1 MNIETALAELYCAAT
16 TLREQFPDLADSD
29 DAAWMDSIDGMTDG
43 LDLAEYL
50 ANRAIHLVAMQAAA
64 IERAR
69 TLQARAK
76 RFEAEEDRLK
86 EIILALV
93 EAAGGKKVVR
103 SSVTLSPRA
112 TQPKIM
118 ASDESATPAQYMV
131 EVVSQ
136 RPDRKAIRDALEIG
150 AEVDGW
156 YMQPA
161 GRTIA
166 LLVR

>member
-1 MNIETALAELYCAAT
+1 MRIEEALAQLHGAADL
-16 TLREQFPDLADSD
+16 LREQFPGLVDD
-29 DAAWMDSIDGMTDG
+29 DAAWLDTIDGITDG

-50 ANRAIHLVAMQAAA
+50 AERAIMLVSMQAAA
-64 IERAR
+64 LDRAKA
-69 TLQARAK
+69 LQARAK

-86 EIILALV
+86 GIILALV

-103 SSVTLSPRA
+103 SSVTLSPRN
-112 TQPKIM
+112 TPPKVVAI
-118 ASDESATPAQYMV
+118 DEAATPAQYMI

-136 RPDRKAIRDALEIG
+136 RADKKAIRDALEIG

-156 YMQPA
+156 MLTNG